1 MKQRLPLNLQFFAE
15 QGEEGQ
21 QQNQAQQQQ
30 GTNQSTQTPS
40 FDYEKLASIVAGKQ
54 NVTEDTVLKGYFKQ
68 QGLSKEEMEQAISA
82 FKEQKAAQQP
92 DVEKIQVQAVQA
104 QQALQQSQ
112 IENKAILSAIEL
124 GLDVK
129 TVPYLMKMA
138 DFSNVM
144 KEDGTINEDT
154 IKEALNKVLEDVPA
168 LKPSTEKATG
178 FMQVGAS
185 GTQQQNNQSDLLAF
199 AFGNKK

>member
-144 KEDGTINEDT
+144 KEDGTVNEDA

>member
-144 KEDGTINEDT
+144 KEDGTVNEDT

-168 LKPSTEKATG
+168 LKQSTEKVTG
-178 FMQVGAS
+178 FVQVGAS

>member
-1 MKQRLPLNLQFFAE
+1 MKQALPLNLQFFAE
-15 QGEEGQ
+15 QGEEQ

-30 GTNQSTQTPS
+30 GTNQATQTPA

-68 QGLSKEEMEQAISA
+68 QGLSKEEMEQAISV

-92 DVEKIQVQAVQA
+92 DVEQIQSKAVQA
-104 QQALQQSQ
+104 QKALQQAQ
-112 IENKAILSAIEL
+112 IENKAILTAIEL

-144 KEDGTINEDT
+144 KEDGTVNEDT
-154 IKEALNKVLEDVPA
+154 LKEALNKVLEDVPA
-168 LKPSTEKATG
+168 LKPSNEKTTG

-185 GTQQQNNQSDLLAF
+185 GTQQQNNQSDLLAS